1 VRTPPKRKPAVSSKR
16 VQLNTF
22 QKRDCKVA
30 SELNTI
36 HSANMQYWTCGAAA
50 SSEER
55 AAYQRRLGPGGEEIR
70 AALAEPLFGHRPIQL
85 KCTQRRIQ
93 EEGT

>member
-1 VRTPPKRKPAVSSKR
+1 VRTPPKRKPAVSSKG

-36 HSANMQYWTCGAAA
+36 HSANMQCWTCGAAA

-55 AAYQRRLGPGGEEIR
+55 AAYQRRLGPGR
-70 AALAEPLFGHRPIQL
+70 KKFVPLLQNPFLGIAPFN
-85 KCTQRRIQ
+85 
-93 EEGT
+93 

>member
-1 VRTPPKRKPAVSSKR
+1 VRTPPKRKPAVSSKG

-36 HSANMQYWTCGAAA
+36 HSANMQYCTCGAAV

-55 AAYQRRLGPGGEEIR
+55 AAYQCRLGRGEEIR

-85 KCTQRRIQ
+85 
-93 EEGT
+93 

>member
-1 VRTPPKRKPAVSSKR
+1 VRTPPKRKPAISSQG

-22 QKRDCKVA
+22 QSEIAKVA

-55 AAYQRRLGPGGEEIR
+55 AAYQRRLGPGGKKSV
-70 AALAEPLFGHRPIQL
+70 PLLQNPFLGVAPFN
-85 KCTQRRIQ
+85 
-93 EEGT
+93 